1 MAKIPVY
8 TSGISARQ
16 GGLGPGPTGS
26 RPIAETGGLGALA
39 SGIAEAGQ
47 QYLDIKQKK
56 DREDAAAWSAEQLG
70 NARLYWTQQQI
81 DREQNAPA
89 GAKDYT
95 GILTKD
101 FDAYADEQLINAP
114 NDESRNYLRERLSAM
129 KSDIVGR
136 GMQFEARSRLDDRV
150 DKIGK
155 GIDQSRI
162 AVDLDPSQHQ
172 SALAE
177 NLATLGQLD
186 IPEAAKTKLRDDAIQ
201 KISFA
206 AVASRLKSNPG
217 AVMAQL
223 RSEDSGGA
231 VDVRLLNADNR
242 IQLRNAA
249 EAEIKRRETEAKQA
263 AAISR
268 AEMGF
273 RLQDAT
279 TAYMQGFQFDN
290 PPSAGELRAA
300 YGPERGQRAFE
311 ALSQA
316 QQYGIGVKEYATL
329 PINERAAWLEARAP
343 GDFQSYGKRQDG
355 TEKGSGYFGE
365 MKRPDGGVSTEI
377 SIGVEFDGK
386 ETEIPTMVP
395 TLTKDELNTLLSL
408 PEGEDIPQGIVD
420 KAVAHARKR
429 IEEGKSPFANSG
441 GGQRIAGEGYAQ
453 QSQLFGKLVSDVQG
467 INKQLVDDSAG
478 YAVKY
483 APEVNAAWQGVMDA
497 SDPASAPAAYQAYA
511 EAVKGEQ
518 ARLGLRQFNVVPK
531 SYAAS
536 MAATFKD
543 PANAGPKQIQLIEEM
558 KTNWGKH
565 FPDVFKQVAADLPD
579 SVKIIGSGVDRD
591 TATLLSGISQVK
603 TAELKK
609 PLQSSDV
616 NAMEL
621 TLKSSLEPFAKT
633 FAGQYGGAATYGSVY
648 NEAYRG
654 ALAQMAQGVS
664 ASDAAE
670 NMTKRLSA
678 NYQIDGTLRVPN
690 KYDIDTVQEGIQ
702 AVVSSLKASDI
713 ALGEIPGVSVE
724 FTDER
729 TQKLLGAATVIANKD
744 ETGVYLMHNGA
755 AILGKNGQPLQFTF
769 EELVG
774 AGAIKPKGKKT
785 DRARMIEQGFR

>member
-1 MAKIPVY
+1 MARIPVY
-8 TSGISARQ
+8 TTGISARQ
-16 GGLGPGPTGS
+16 GLGPGPAGS
-26 RPIAETGGLGALA
+26 RPVSIGNGAVLGGLATNLA
-39 SGIAEAGQ
+39 QVGQ
-47 QYLDIKQKK
+47 QVLDANQKK
-56 DREDAAAWSAEQLG
+56 EREDAAAWSAEQMG
-70 NARLYWTQQQI
+70 NARLHWTQQQI

-95 GILTKD
+95 GTLTKD
-101 FDAYADEQLINAP
+101 FDAYTDEALLSAP
-114 NDESRNYLRERLSAM
+114 NDESRNYLRERLTAM

-150 DKIGK
+150 EKIGK

-177 NLATLGQLD
+177 NLATLDQLD
-186 IPEAAKTKLRDDAIQ
+186 IPAPAKVKLREDAIQ

-206 AVASRLKSNPG
+206 AVAARMKSNPND
-217 AVMAQL
+217 VLSQL
-223 RSEDSGGA
+223 SSEDGGGA

-249 EAEIKRRETEAKQA
+249 EAELKRREAEAKQA

-273 RLQDAT
+273 RLQDASA
-279 TAYMQGFQFDN
+279 AYMQGMQFDN

-300 YGPERGQRAFE
+300 YGPERGQRAFD

-316 QQYGIGVKEYATL
+316 QQYGVGVKEYATL
-329 PINERAAWLEARAP
+329 PISERGEWLQKRAP
-343 GDFQSYGKRQDG
+343 GVDG
-355 TEKGSGYFGE
+355 
-365 MKRPDGGVSTEI
+365 
-377 SIGVEFDGK
+377 
-386 ETEIPTMVP
+386 
-395 TLTKDELNTLLSL
+395 
-408 PEGEDIPQGIVD
+408 
-420 KAVAHARKR
+420 VA
-429 IEEGKSPFANSG
+429 S
-441 GGQRIAGEGYAQ
+441 EGYAQ
-453 QSQLFGKLVSDVQG
+453 ESQLFGKMVSDVQN
-467 INKQLVDDSAG
+467 INKQLVEDGAG
-478 YAVKY
+478 YAIKY
-483 APEVNAAWQGVMDA
+483 APEVNTAWQGVMNA
-497 SDPASAPAAYQAYA
+497 ADPASAPAAYQAYA

-518 ARLGLRQFNVVPK
+518 ARLGLKQFNVIPQ

-558 KTNWGKH
+558 KTNWGQH
-565 FPDVFKQVAADLPD
+565 FPDVFKQIAGQLPD

-609 PLQSSDV
+609 PLQASDV
-616 NAMEL
+616 SAMEL
-621 TLKSSLEPFAKT
+621 TLKSALDPFAKT
-633 FAGQYGGAATYGSVY
+633 FASQAGGQSTYGSIY

-664 ASDAAE
+664 PSEAAE
-670 NMTKRLSA
+670 NMSKRLSA

-690 KYDIDTVQEGIQ
+690 QYDIDTVQEGIQ
-702 AVVSSLKASDI
+702 SIVGGLKSSDI
-713 ALGEIPGVSVE
+713 ALGEIQGVSGE

-729 TQKLLGAATVIANKD
+729 TQKLLSSATVIANKD

-785 DRARMIEQGFR
+785 DRSRMIEQGFR

>member
-1 MAKIPVY
+1 MARIPVY
-8 TSGISARQ
+8 STGISARQ
-16 GGLGPGPTGS
+16 GLGPGPAGS
-26 RPIAETGGLGALA
+26 RPIAIGGGAVLGGLATNLA
-39 SGIAEAGQ
+39 QVGQ
-47 QYLDIKQKK
+47 QVMDANQKK
-56 DREDAAAWSAEQLG
+56 EREDAAAWSAEQLG
-70 NARLYWTQQQI
+70 NARLHWTQQQI

-95 GILTKD
+95 GTLTKD
-101 FDAYADEQLINAP
+101 FDSYTDEALLNAP

-177 NLATLGQLD
+177 NLATLDQLD
-186 IPEAAKTKLRDDAIQ
+186 IPAPAKAKLRDDAIQ

-206 AVASRLKSNPG
+206 AVAARMKSNPNG
-217 AVMAQL
+217 VLSQL
-223 RSEDSGGA
+223 RSEDGGGA

-249 EAEIKRRETEAKQA
+249 EAELKRREAEAKQA

-273 RLQDAT
+273 RLQDANA
-279 TAYMQGFQFDN
+279 AYMQGMQFDN

-300 YGPERGQRAFE
+300 YGPERGQRAFD

-316 QQYGIGVKEYATL
+316 QQYGVGVKEYATL
-329 PINERAAWLEARAP
+329 PISERGPWLQKHAP
-343 GDFQSYGKRQDG
+343 GIDG
-355 TEKGSGYFGE
+355 
-365 MKRPDGGVSTEI
+365 
-377 SIGVEFDGK
+377 
-386 ETEIPTMVP
+386 
-395 TLTKDELNTLLSL
+395 
-408 PEGEDIPQGIVD
+408 
-420 KAVAHARKR
+420 VA
-429 IEEGKSPFANSG
+429 S
-441 GGQRIAGEGYAQ
+441 EGYAQ
-453 QSQLFGKLVSDVQG
+453 QSQLFGKLVTDAQN
-467 INKQLVDDSAG
+467 INKQLVEDGAG
-478 YAVKY
+478 YAIKY
-483 APEVNAAWQGVMDA
+483 APEVNNAWQGVMNA
-497 SDPASAPAAYQAYA
+497 ADPQSAPAAYQAYA

-518 ARLGLRQFNVVPK
+518 ARLGLKQFKVIPE

-543 PANAGPKQIQLIEEM
+543 PANAGPKQIHLIEEM
-558 KTNWGKH
+558 KTNWGQH
-565 FPDVFKQVAADLPD
+565 FPDVFKQIAGDLPD

-603 TAELKK
+603 TPELKK

-621 TLKSSLEPFAKT
+621 TLKSTLEPFART
-633 FAGQYGGAATYGSVY
+633 FASQAGGQSTYGSIY

-664 ASDAAE
+664 PGDAAE
-670 NMTKRLSA
+670 NMSKRLSA

-690 KYDIDTVQEGIQ
+690 QYDIDTVQEGIQ
-702 AVVSSLKASDI
+702 SVVSGLKASDI
-713 ALGEIPGVSVE
+713 ALGEIQGVSGE

-729 TQKLLGAATVIANKD
+729 TQKLLSSATVIANKD

-755 AILGKNGQPLQFTF
+755 AILGKNGLPLQFTF
-769 EELVG
+769 EELIG

>member
-1 MAKIPVY
+1 MARIPVY
-8 TSGISARQ
+8 TTGISARQ
-16 GGLGPGPTGS
+16 GLGPGPAGS
-26 RPIAETGGLGALA
+26 RPISIGSGAVLGGLATGLA
-39 SGIAEAGQ
+39 QVGQ
-47 QYLDIKQKK
+47 QVLNISEKK

-70 NARLYWTQQQI
+70 NARLHWTQQQI

-95 GILTKD
+95 GTLTKD
-101 FDAYADEQLINAP
+101 FDAYTDDALLNAP
-114 NDESRNYLRERLSAM
+114 NEESRNYLRERLTAM

-150 DKIGK
+150 EKIGK

-177 NLATLGQLD
+177 NLATLDQLD
-186 IPEAAKTKLRDDAIQ
+186 IPAPAKAKLREDAIQ

-206 AVASRLKSNPG
+206 AVAARMKSNPND
-217 AVMAQL
+217 VLSQL
-223 RSEDSGGA
+223 RSEDAGGA

-249 EAEIKRRETEAKQA
+249 EAELKRREAEAKQA

-273 RLQDAT
+273 RLQDASA
-279 TAYMQGFQFDN
+279 AYMQGMQFDN

-316 QQYGIGVKEYATL
+316 QQYGVGVKEYATL
-329 PINERAAWLEARAP
+329 PINERGEWLQKRAP
-343 GDFQSYGKRQDG
+343 GVDG
-355 TEKGSGYFGE
+355 
-365 MKRPDGGVSTEI
+365 
-377 SIGVEFDGK
+377 
-386 ETEIPTMVP
+386 
-395 TLTKDELNTLLSL
+395 
-408 PEGEDIPQGIVD
+408 
-420 KAVAHARKR
+420 VA
-429 IEEGKSPFANSG
+429 S
-441 GGQRIAGEGYAQ
+441 EGYAQ
-453 QSQLFGKLVSDVQG
+453 EAQLFGKMVSDVQN
-467 INKQLVDDSAG
+467 INKQLVDDGAG
-478 YAVKY
+478 YAIKY
-483 APEVNAAWQGVMDA
+483 APEVNTAWQGVMNA
-497 SDPASAPAAYQAYA
+497 ADPDSAPAAYQAYA

-518 ARLGLRQFNVVPK
+518 ARLGLKQFNVIPK

-558 KTNWGKH
+558 KTNWGQH

-609 PLQSSDV
+609 PLQTSDV
-616 NAMEL
+616 SAMEL
-621 TLKSSLEPFAKT
+621 TLKSALDPFART
-633 FAGQYGGAATYGSVY
+633 FASQAGGQSTYGSIY

-664 ASDAAE
+664 PGEAAE
-670 NMTKRLSA
+670 NMSKRLSA

-690 KYDIDTVQEGIQ
+690 QYDIDTVQEGIQ
-702 AVVSSLKASDI
+702 SVVGGLKSSDI
-713 ALGEIPGVSVE
+713 ALGEIQGVSGE

-729 TQKLLGAATVIANKD
+729 TQKLLSSATVIANKD

-774 AGAIKPKGKKT
+774 AGAIKPKGKAA
-785 DRARMIEQGFR
+785 DRAKMFGQGFR

>member
-1 MAKIPVY
+1 MARIPVY
-8 TSGISARQ
+8 TTGISARQ
-16 GGLGPGPTGS
+16 GLGPGPAGS
-26 RPIAETGGLGALA
+26 RPIAIGSGAALGGLATGLA
-39 SGIAEAGQ
+39 QIGQ
-47 QYLDIKQKK
+47 QFLDANQKK
-56 DREDAAAWSAEQLG
+56 EREDAAAWSAEQLG
-70 NARLYWTQQQI
+70 NARLHWTQQQI

-95 GILTKD
+95 GTLTKD
-101 FDAYADEQLINAP
+101 FDAYTDEALLNAP
-114 NDESRNYLRERLSAM
+114 NDESRNYLRERLTAM

-150 DKIGK
+150 EKIGK

-177 NLATLGQLD
+177 NLATLDQLD
-186 IPEAAKTKLRDDAIQ
+186 IPAPAKAKLREDAIQ

-206 AVASRLKSNPG
+206 AVAARMKSNPNG
-217 AVMAQL
+217 VLSQL
-223 RSEDSGGA
+223 RSEDAGGA

-249 EAEIKRRETEAKQA
+249 EAELKRREAEAKQA

-273 RLQDAT
+273 RLQDASA
-279 TAYMQGFQFDN
+279 AYMQGLQFNN

-300 YGPERGQRAFE
+300 YGPERGQRAFD

-316 QQYGIGVKEYATL
+316 QQYGVGVKEYATL
-329 PINERAAWLEARAP
+329 PINEREEWLKKRAP
-343 GDFQSYGKRQDG
+343 AVDG
-355 TEKGSGYFGE
+355 IAS
-365 MKRPDGGVSTEI
+365 
-377 SIGVEFDGK
+377 
-386 ETEIPTMVP
+386 
-395 TLTKDELNTLLSL
+395 
-408 PEGEDIPQGIVD
+408 EG
-420 KAVAHARKR
+420 
-429 IEEGKSPFANSG
+429 F
-441 GGQRIAGEGYAQ
+441 AQ
-453 QSQLFGKLVSDVQG
+453 QSQLFGKMVSDAQN
-467 INKQLVDDSAG
+467 INKQLVEDGAG
-478 YAVKY
+478 YAIKY
-483 APEVNAAWQGVMDA
+483 APEVNTAWQGVMNA
-497 SDPASAPAAYQAYA
+497 SDPSSAPAVYQAYA

-518 ARLGLRQFNVVPK
+518 ARLGLKQFNVIPK

-536 MAATFKD
+536 MAAAFKD

-558 KTNWGKH
+558 KTNWGQH
-565 FPDVFKQVAADLPD
+565 FPDVFKQVAGQLPD

-609 PLQSSDV
+609 PLQTSDV
-616 NAMEL
+616 SAMEL
-621 TLKSSLEPFAKT
+621 SLKSALDPFART
-633 FAGQYGGAATYGSVY
+633 FASQAGGQSTYGSIY

-664 ASDAAE
+664 PGEAAE
-670 NMTKRLSA
+670 NMSKRLSA

-690 KYDIDTVQEGIQ
+690 QYDIDTVQEGIQ
-702 AVVSSLKASDI
+702 SVVGGLKASDI
-713 ALGEIPGVSVE
+713 SLGEIQGVSGE

-729 TQKLLGAATVIANKD
+729 TQKLLSSATVIANKD

-774 AGAIKPKGKKT
+774 AGAIKPKPKKT

>member
-1 MAKIPVY
+1 MARIPVY

-16 GGLGPGPTGS
+16 GGLGPGPTGA
-26 RPIAETGGLGALA
+26 RPIAEAGGFGSLA
-39 SGIAEAGQ
+39 AGIAEAGQ

-95 GILTKD
+95 GTLTKD
-101 FDAYADEQLINAP
+101 FDTYADEQLLNAP

-186 IPEAAKTKLRDDAIQ
+186 IPEAAKTKLRDEAIQ

-249 EAEIKRRETEAKQA
+249 EAEIKRREAEAKQA
-263 AAISR
+263 EAISR

-279 TAYMQGFQFDN
+279 AAYMQGLPFDN
-290 PPSAGELRAA
+290 PPSAGELRAS

-316 QQYGIGVKEYATL
+316 QQYGIGAKEYATL
-329 PINERAAWLEARAP
+329 PINERAAWIRERAP
-343 GDFQSYGKRQDG
+343 AVDG
-355 TEKGSGYFGE
+355 VAS
-365 MKRPDGGVSTEI
+365 
-377 SIGVEFDGK
+377 
-386 ETEIPTMVP
+386 
-395 TLTKDELNTLLSL
+395 
-408 PEGEDIPQGIVD
+408 EG
-420 KAVAHARKR
+420 
-429 IEEGKSPFANSG
+429 F
-441 GGQRIAGEGYAQ
+441 AQ

-467 INKQLVDDSAG
+467 MDKQLVEDGAG

-497 SDPASAPAAYQAYA
+497 SDPATVPAAYQAYA

-591 TATLLSGISQVK
+591 TATILSGISQVK

-633 FAGQYGGAATYGSVY
+633 FAGQYGGAATYGSIY

-654 ALAQMAQGVS
+654 SLAQMAQGVS

-702 AVVSSLKASDI
+702 TVVSSLKASDI
-713 ALGEIPGVSVE
+713 ALGEIPGVSGE

-729 TQKLLGAATVIANKD
+729 TQKLLGSATVIANKD

>member
-1 MAKIPVY
+1 MARIPVY
-8 TSGISARQ
+8 STDISARQ
-16 GGLGPGPTGS
+16 GLGPGPAGS
-26 RPIAETGGLGALA
+26 RPIAIGSGAVLGGLATNLA
-39 SGIAEAGQ
+39 QVGQ
-47 QYLDIKQKK
+47 QVLDANQKK
-56 DREDAAAWSAEQLG
+56 EREDAAAWSAEQLG
-70 NARLYWTQQQI
+70 NARLHWTQQQI

-95 GILTKD
+95 GTLTKD
-101 FDAYADEQLINAP
+101 FDAYADDALLNAP
-114 NDESRNYLRERLSAM
+114 SDESRNYLRERLTAM

-150 DKIGK
+150 EKIGK

-177 NLATLGQLD
+177 NLATLDQLD
-186 IPEAAKTKLRDDAIQ
+186 IPAPAKAKLRDDAIQ

-206 AVASRLKSNPG
+206 AVAARMKSNPND
-217 AVMAQL
+217 VLSQL

-249 EAEIKRRETEAKQA
+249 EAELKRREAEAKQA

-273 RLQDAT
+273 RLQDASA
-279 TAYMQGFQFDN
+279 AYMQGLQFNN

-300 YGPERGQRAFE
+300 YGPERGQRAFD

-316 QQYGIGVKEYATL
+316 QQYGVGVKEYATL
-329 PINERAAWLEARAP
+329 PINERGEWLQKRAP
-343 GDFQSYGKRQDG
+343 GVDG
-355 TEKGSGYFGE
+355 VAS
-365 MKRPDGGVSTEI
+365 
-377 SIGVEFDGK
+377 
-386 ETEIPTMVP
+386 
-395 TLTKDELNTLLSL
+395 
-408 PEGEDIPQGIVD
+408 EG
-420 KAVAHARKR
+420 
-429 IEEGKSPFANSG
+429 FA
-441 GGQRIAGEGYAQ
+441 E
-453 QSQLFGKLVSDVQG
+453 QSQLFGKMVSDAQN
-467 INKQLVDDSAG
+467 INKQLVDDGAG
-478 YAVKY
+478 YAIKY
-483 APEVNAAWQGVMDA
+483 APEVNTAWQGVMEA
-497 SDPASAPAAYQAYA
+497 SDPESAPAAYQAYA

-518 ARLGLRQFNVVPK
+518 ARLGLKQFNVIPK

-558 KTNWGKH
+558 KTNWGQH

-591 TATLLSGISQVK
+591 TATLLSGISTVK

-621 TLKSSLEPFAKT
+621 SLKSALDPFAKT
-633 FAGQYGGAATYGSVY
+633 FASQAGGQSTYGSIY

-654 ALAQMAQGVS
+654 ALSQMAQGVS
-664 ASDAAE
+664 PGEAAE
-670 NMTKRLSA
+670 NMSKRLSA

-690 KYDIDTVQEGIQ
+690 QYDIDTVQEGIQ
-702 AVVSSLKASDI
+702 SVVSGLKASDI
-713 ALGEIPGVSVE
+713 ALGEIQGVSGE

-729 TQKLLGAATVIANKD
+729 TQKLLSSATVIANKD

-755 AILGKNGQPLQFTF
+755 AILGKNVQPLQFTF
-769 EELVG
+769 EELIG
-774 AGAIKPKGKKT
+774 SGAIKPKGKAA
-785 DRARMIEQGFR
+785 DRAAMFGQGFR